1 MITIWE
7 YYKRHKISTN
17 YIIDLLAAE
26 CRNPY
31 EPIRAFGKEIPQTLT
46 TALKR
51 CNAKAI
57 KHINEQLRKQQ
68 AQERSRMNGSYYT
81 KRRYATRPLHQ
92 CVQTLK
98 GVEIMFNAAEKWAT
112 ETDEA
117 GLPIKKTLTYR
128 HPYHHELLRLMSMAY
143 LVDPQQAEPKA

>member
-1 MITIWE
+1 MITIWQ
-7 YYKRHKISTN
+7 YYKRNKISTD
-17 YIIDLLAAE
+17 YIIDLIAAE
-26 CRNPY
+26 CATPY
-31 EPIRAFGKEIPQTLT
+31 EPIRAFGKTIPQTLT
-46 TALKR
+46 TVLKR

-68 AQERSRMNGSYYT
+68 SQERLRNNGSYYT
-81 KRRYATRPLHQ
+81 RRRYATRPLHL
-92 CVQTLK
+92 CVKTLK
-98 GVEIMFNAAEKWAT
+98 GIELMFNAAEKWET

-117 GLPIKKTLTYR
+117 GLPTKKTLAYR